1 MNLEESIATALQYE
15 NRVAVVYEQA
25 AGAVADEA
33 GKRVLSALA
42 REERFHVK
50 YLELRLEEWRT
61 IGKVVPAK
69 LDTAV
74 PPKDVIAAGVAKLVK
89 KAAPAGRD
97 SDLQALKKALEVE
110 NETTAFYR
118 KMVAELPEEGKA
130 LYRRFVEIEEG
141 HGLIVQAEIDA
152 LTQTG
157 FWFEFRSTDLED

>member
-1 MNLEESIATALQYE
+1 MVE
-15 NRVAVVYEQA
+15 
-25 AGAVADEA
+25 
-33 GKRVLSALA
+33 ALA
-42 REERFHVK
+42 CGLCVISTRVGGVP
-50 YLELRLEEWRT
+50 YL
-61 IGKVVPAK
+61 
-69 LDTAV
+69 
-74 PPKDVIAAGVAKLVK
+74 
-89 KAAPAGRD
+89 
-97 SDLQALKKALEVE
+97 VE